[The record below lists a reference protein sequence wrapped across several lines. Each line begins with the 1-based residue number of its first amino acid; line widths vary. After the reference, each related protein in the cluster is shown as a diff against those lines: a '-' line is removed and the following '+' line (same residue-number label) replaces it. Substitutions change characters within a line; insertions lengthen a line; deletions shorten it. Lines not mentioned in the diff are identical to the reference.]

1 MFLSLLIIST
11 LLAATQTRTIVIGGY
26 SFVMSLNNTVSF
38 VDLGDK
44 KSLKN
49 PVLNFSRFIF
59 ENLTF
64 VIKF

>member
-1 MFLSLLIIST
+1 M
-11 LLAATQTRTIVIGGY
+11 TIVIGGY
-26 SFVMSLNNTVSF
+26 SYVISLNNIVSF

-59 ENLTF
+59 ENLMF